1 MVVVAV
7 EGAGTRRLVDSGPA
21 APNKTLSSR
30 PKSRL
35 EPTQGNVVGVQVT
48 RLTCEHARRRGGRKC
63 RTGRPLRPTERRLPL
78 LEKRLD
84 DSLHF
89 TRRHNRTPSIFCDM
103 DTPKSGPPGQQVY
116 LTRLSCPMKR
126 SLRKTT
132 GRPWGD
138 DPVHHA
144 RLTLC
149 LLFYIHRLLPAM
161 LGVCPAGP
169 WTWAWVWANA

>member
-78 LEKRLD
+78 LENRLD

-89 TRRHNRTPSIFCDM
+89 TRRHNRTPSISCDM
-103 DTPKSGPPGQQVY
+103 DTPKPGPP
-116 LTRLSCPMKR
+116 R
-126 SLRKTT
+126 SASLFDTVELPNEAVFAEDYGET
-132 GRPWGD
+132 MGR

-149 LLFYIHRLLPAM
+149 LLF
-161 LGVCPAGP
+161 
-169 WTWAWVWANA
+169 